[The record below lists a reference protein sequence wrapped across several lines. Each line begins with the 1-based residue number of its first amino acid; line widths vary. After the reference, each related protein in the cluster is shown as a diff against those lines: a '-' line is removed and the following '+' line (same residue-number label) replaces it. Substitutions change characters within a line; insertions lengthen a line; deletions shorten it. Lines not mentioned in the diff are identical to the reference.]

1 MNNKANT
8 QTDQLLTAHFTLTPD
23 LNRWVDAFL
32 TSKRAEGVARK
43 TIKGAYGETLG
54 TFINWCEKRSVNTV
68 QDITSDLIRQYLLWR
83 EETGHNPGGVH
94 MHFRVVKTF
103 LRWYEREEE
112 PTEWKNPIRK
122 VKAPKLPEIALEP
135 ADLGD
140 VVEMLKACREQRQA
154 ERDKALL
161 LTLLDTGLRAT
172 ELTSLDLADLD
183 QFTGTVLVRHGKGGK
198 IRSVFLGEKARR
210 AVRAY
215 LKARKEQSGPLFT
228 TETGGRLSYGGLRQI
243 IRRCSERAGLKEP
256 SLHAFRRAFAL
267 AMLRNGCDLLTLQRL
282 MGHADLSLLRRYAKQ
297 TVEDLRTVHALA
309 SPADRLRN

>member
-1 MNNKANT
+1 MINQGKP
-8 QTDQLLTAHFTLTPD
+8 QTDQPLTAHFVVAPD
-23 LNRWVDAFL
+23 LHRWVEAFL
-32 TSKRAEGVARK
+32 TSKRAEGVAWK

-54 TFINWCEKRSVNTV
+54 TFINWCEKRSVNAV
-68 QDITSDLIRQYLLWR
+68 QDITADLIRQYLLWR

-112 PTEWKNPIRK
+112 PSGWNNPIKK
-122 VKAPKLPEIALEP
+122 VKAPKLPEKVLEP

-140 VVEMLKACREQRQA
+140 VAAMLKACREHRLG

-161 LTLLDTGLRAT
+161 LTLLDTGLRAN

-183 QFTGTVLVRHGKGGK
+183 AYTGTMMVRHGKGGK
-198 IRSVFLGEKARR
+198 TRSVFLGEKARR

-215 LKARKEQSGPLFT
+215 LKTRQTEAGPLFI
-228 TETGGRLSYGGLRQI
+228 TETSGRLTYSGLRQI
-243 IRRCSERAGLKEP
+243 IRRCAERAGVKEP
-256 SLHAFRRAFAL
+256 PLHAFRRAFAL
-267 AMLRNGCDLLTLQRL
+267 NMLRNGCDLLTLQRL

-297 TVEDLRTVHALA
+297 TVDDLRIVHAMA
-309 SPADRLRN
+309 SPADRLL